1 MDTDDADPWTVLASV
16 RACAI
21 SWQPDAR
28 IIGNVRAGDI
38 ARAIQ
43 AIAERHYPG
52 DRADGA
58 PADVDGGWAQG

>member
-1 MDTDDADPWTVLASV
+1 MDTDDADPWTVLAAV
-16 RACAI
+16 RACAL

-38 ARAIQ
+38 AWAIQ

-52 DRADGA
+52 DRADDA
-58 PADVDGGWAQG
+58 SAEVDGERAQG